1 MFSEAHRYTW
11 SIVLVDMIFGNML
24 IRRRKKNKH
33 TTGIVFL
40 RNRYITE
47 LLHDKNPLEMFNTCD
62 LMISVS
68 FDCFRWPLINLRS
81 YQAVLSVNT
90 DKCYRIRTIGPLTR
104 CLCCISN
111 HVVGEVTYFLMVI
124 AGTGKRQAKAG
135 DGETNR

>member
-1 MFSEAHRYTW
+1 MWKERSHTSASVDSYRVMFSEALRYTW

-90 DKCYRIRTIGPLTR
+90 DKCYRIRTIGPVDEMSLLHKQSCRGRSDLTS
-104 CLCCISN
+104 LW
-111 HVVGEVTYFLMVI
+111 
-124 AGTGKRQAKAG
+124 
-135 DGETNR
+135 